1 MKKLFLFIILFSSAH
16 LFSQRVGL
24 IYNIDSMIT
33 SSVGKGII
41 SEKLINIKPT
51 EINVIN
57 VFENNLNIKELAI
70 LKPFKKDV
78 YLKKEQLK
86 DICLQ
91 NNLDVLIL
99 LQNPIV
105 YKSGSPAQLA
115 LQSQTN
121 FGITVISFAKKSVF
135 AYSIM
140 EMNIFSVKKD
150 DFIKYHFS
158 KRFDP
163 APIKRFDKKLIDD
176 DLNLISDEHLN
187 YFKPILSDIM
197 KEYANAAYNAIS
209 DLNK

>member
-1 MKKLFLFIILFSSAH
+1 MKKLFLFIILFSSAY
-16 LFSQRVGL
+16 LFSQKVGL

-57 VFENNLNIKELAI
+57 VFEKNLDIKEVAM

-91 NNLDVLIL
+91 NNLDVLIV
-99 LQNPIV
+99 LQNPII

-140 EMNIFSVKKD
+140 EMSIFSVKKD
-150 DFIKYHFS
+150 DFIKYRFS

-163 APIKRFDKKLIDD
+163 APIKKFDKKLIDD

-209 DLNK
+209 DINK